1 MYDAK
6 SLMNLRN
13 SPYSKTP
20 TMKLP
25 LIEGVT
31 LNQTSDMEECDELS
45 EGKDASRR
53 IEDESK
59 AGRDALKSKGTDI
72 KPLSA
77 QD

>member
-31 LNQTSDMEECDELS
+31 LNKAGGTEEYDELC
-45 EGKDASRR
+45 EGKEASH
-53 IEDESK
+53 DEEAK
-59 AGRDALKSKGTDI
+59 AAVETVKSKGT
-72 KPLSA
+72 
-77 QD
+77 